1 MHDVFVCHASEDK
14 GQIARP
20 LAEGLRSSGLI
31 VWYDDF
37 SLKLGDSLR
46 ECIDKGLADSRF
58 GIVVLSHHFF
68 SKSWP
73 QAELNG
79 LFAIET
85 AGGGKKI
92 IPIWH
97 EITKAEI
104 IEYSP
109 ILADRV
115 AVTTNIGLDAVL
127 ERVLDTIDTG
137 RQHKAG
143 KGRVV
148 AVTPTSVRLHS
159 GEWQMQTPITVTNLG
174 GFPAYCV
181 VLKIL
186 VHGQG
191 VTASSLEVEADS
203 QAPPLEAAIG
213 DIIVSADQLRLNC
226 SSKNGQQI
234 VLFIL
239 HTVPAKGSRTI
250 SIKGTAPFSS
260 SADVAVV
267 DVDERPQELLTRR
280 GIELAV
286 MFKPTEDL
294 IVSGVSLKMRRQI

>member
-31 VWYDDF
+31 VWYDEF

-46 ECIDKGLADSRF
+46 ESIDKGLADSRF

-104 IEYSP
+104 IKYSP

-127 ERVLDTIDTG
+127 ERVLDTIDTD

-148 AVTPTSVRLHS
+148 SVTPTSVRLYS
-159 GEWQMQTPITVTNLG
+159 GKWQVQTPITVTNLG
-174 GFPAYCV
+174 NSPAYSV

-186 VHGQG
+186 VHGQK
-191 VTASSLEVEADS
+191 VTASSLEVETDP
-203 QAPPLEAAIG
+203 QALPLEAAIG
-213 DIIVSADQLRLNC
+213 HITVSADLLRLNC
-226 SSKNGQQI
+226 SSRDGQQI
-234 VLFIL
+234 VMLIL
-239 HTVPAKGSRTI
+239 HTAPAKSSRTI
-250 SIKGTAPFSS
+250 FIKGTIPVDS

-267 DVDERPQELLTRR
+267 DVDERPQEFLTKD
-280 GIELAV
+280 GELAL

-294 IVSGVSLKMRRQI
+294 TLNGVSLKMRRQI